1 MAIRSVIDV
10 VSVVLKT
17 AASTTQ
23 HLSPDSVRVPM
34 SQEQVKPVPPKESKH
49 TFGTTFT
56 SVF

>member
-10 VSVVLKT
+10 VNVVLKT

-34 SQEQVKPVPPKESKH
+34 SQEQVKPALPKESMH
-49 TFGTTFT
+49 TFGTTIA

>member
-10 VSVVLKT
+10 VNVVLKT

-34 SQEQVKPVPPKESKH
+34 SQEQVKPVIPKESMH
-49 TFGTTFT
+49 TLETTFS